1 MRRAGI
7 DSGSRWLGLGI
18 FDSGPPSHPLSYVF
32 AKALTVGREVER
44 AVPKLITPKPKVAP
58 DGTVT
63 EREPYYLTT
72 TREVTE
78 EDECAVAA
86 EVMGYLIGH
95 GVECVTIEKVSRVN
109 FGKGA
114 TTQGVAA
121 QGTALG
127 QTKGVY
133 TRIAERCM
141 ARGIEVRYVLA
152 ATWRARLL
160 PMVKAE
166 AELAAR
172 IRGGAAPEAATI
184 KRRGG
189 DLEPTMR
196 MGIYGWPASGTFKPD
211 EIEHIADAGG
221 IVLAAMMPA
230 TVSKRKSSAARARK
244 RGPVAPRGPRGA
256 IDKAKAKARRVERRE
271 ARRPAHEAAV
281 LAARAEAGC
290 SCGTVRGR
298 HRAGCALHRGAP
310 AKPDKGA
317 ERAARATASAARK
330 QAEADARSTRRAR
343 LAAHDLAFENLVD
356 KRRAASNTPLV
367 SKRTEPT

>member
-1 MRRAGI
+1 MRHAGI

-18 FDSGPPSHPLSYVF
+18 FDDGPPTHPLSYVF

-44 AVPKLITPKPKVAP
+44 AAPLLITPKDKTAA
-58 DGTVT
+58 DGSVT
-63 EREPYYLTT
+63 KREPYYLTT

-86 EVMGYLIGH
+86 EVMGYLIAH

-109 FGKGA
+109 FSKGA

-166 AELAAR
+166 AVLAAR
-172 IRGGAAPEAATI
+172 MRGVAPPEDTAI
-184 KRRGG
+184 KRRGA

-196 MGIYGWPASGTFKPD
+196 MGIHGWPAGGTFKSD
-211 EIEHIADAGG
+211 EIEHVCDAAG
-221 IVLAAMMPA
+221 IVLSAMLPA
-230 TVSKRKSSAARARK
+230 HVSKRKTRTGSPRKRTPGPRKPRGTRGALDKKKQHERRIALRAERRPAREAARA
-244 RGPVAPRGPRGA
+244 AT
-256 IDKAKAKARRVERRE
+256 
-271 ARRPAHEAAV
+271 
-281 LAARAEAGC
+281 GC
-290 SCGTVRGR
+290 TCGLHRGR
-298 HRAGCALHRGAP
+298 HRRECPRHNGRVPP
-310 AKPDKGA
+310 AETD
-317 ERAARATASAARK
+317 EQRAAREAKRIEREARAAVTAARAK
-330 QAEADARSTRRAR
+330 RRAR
-343 LAAHDLAFENLVD
+343 LAAHDLAVDGVTSRLGEN
-356 KRRAASNTPLV
+356 NG
-367 SKRTEPT
+367 